1 MGDSIIATMDTYDQ
15 NIYAIG
21 KGPSETRVSVSPDVL
36 PLKNGVMITGYVTDI
51 SAGTK
56 DDTIA
61 ARFPNGVPA
70 VSDESQSGWMLYVYK
85 QFARPTNASGVEVT
99 LSVLDANNNYREIG
113 KTTTNTDGFFKFS
126 WAPDIEGDY
135 TLYASFTGSAAYYP
149 SHALAAFN
157 VGPAAQEST
166 PVNIPPD
173 NSATNIM
180 YAAIGIIVAIFIAM
194 AIAVLIL
201 RKR

>member
-1 MGDSIIATMDTYDQ
+1 MADSIIATMDTYDQ
-15 NIYAIG
+15 NIYGIG
-21 KGPSETRVSVSPDVL
+21 KGPSETRVSVSPGVL
-36 PLKNGVMITGYVTDI
+36 QLKNGVMISGYVTDI
-51 SAGTK
+51 SAGTQ

-70 VSDESQSGWMLYVYK
+70 VSDASQSGWMLYVYK

-113 KTTTNTDGFFKFS
+113 KATTNTDGFFNFA
-126 WAPDIEGDY
+126 WTPDIEGTY
-135 TLYASFTGSAAYYP
+135 TLYASFTGSKAYYP

-157 VGPAAQEST
+157 VGPAAQET
-166 PVNIPPD
+166 PPVNIPPD

-180 YAAIGIIVAIFIAM
+180 YAAIAIIVAIFIAM